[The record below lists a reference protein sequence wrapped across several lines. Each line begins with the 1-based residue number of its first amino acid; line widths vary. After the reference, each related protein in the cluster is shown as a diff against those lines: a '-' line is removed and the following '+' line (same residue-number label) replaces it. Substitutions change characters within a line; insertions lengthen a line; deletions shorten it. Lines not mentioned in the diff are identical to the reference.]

1 MTIVMRPN
9 LCTATRH
16 DVVGVVAA
24 SAGFQPRRFR
34 HQFRPFLPGS
44 GPCGTRAMGR
54 CRALQ
59 SSEPTNAQNSGEEG
73 ASSRS
78 SDRIRSTISGLDEL
92 LGVEDQKAASK
103 DQDVMPAIEVS
114 ASKQVLEKIGAADAA
129 RSKAQ
134 DEGAVASQIEDT
146 LARVIEQAR
155 KLAESEDFQDKEKK
169 EAGGQDLQRQV
180 EKLLNSLIRSKN
192 GIDKDDYSDIKSKVF
207 GPDTFWVTDVLP
219 SSGLEGG
226 VMFRGNLRGKREK
239 VVAEVMQRLH
249 DAYGGKYVLRVIL
262 DVEAAFKADEDKSD
276 RSLDSF
282 VAFEVLPAAA
292 AVPPPPAT
300 WQRWVGVLLV
310 ALTAAST
317 LSFGLASSLLFLP
330 KETLAFLANP
340 SSISGDALPP
350 GLEGFDP
357 QAFLTAAVSVGALSL
372 IPQVAHDAGHSL
384 VARLRGIQLKAP
396 LLVPSTALGTFGSI
410 RQLASL
416 VRSRT
421 DLFDLAAAGLLG
433 GGGTALALMIAGLQA
448 SHGGAVAEPGLIPV
462 PAALFHGSLLLSTLG
477 NLGLTQEALAQPT
490 LYVSPLFVAGW
501 AGIVNTALNALP
513 VGCLDGGRTTLAAFG
528 KGALAFSSLVVYALL
543 GFGALGGPLAL
554 PFGLYVLVCQRKSEG
569 WIQDEVSGVSGTRQA
584 LALGITLLALTVLL
598 PESAGVLLG
607 GVGAGGPAPDLF

>member
-1 MTIVMRPN
+1 
-9 LCTATRH
+9 
-16 DVVGVVAA
+16 
-24 SAGFQPRRFR
+24 
-34 HQFRPFLPGS
+34 
-44 GPCGTRAMGR
+44 
-54 CRALQ
+54 ALQ

-416 VRSRT
+416 
-421 DLFDLAAAGLLG
+421 
-433 GGGTALALMIAGLQA
+433 
-448 SHGGAVAEPGLIPV
+448 PGLIPV

-607 GVGAGGPAPDLF
+607 ERAYRQALKSAAPAGFLESEVLSPTAR